1 MKEKVL
7 KKYLA
12 VIAAI
17 LVAVLVGAV
26 LFFGKTYKHD
36 DRPIISDI
44 KKHNEMMA
52 GCMKTALAKHPG
64 AITEVEMETEDG
76 RPIFD
81 IDIQGVDGKRWEIEC
96 DVESGSVVED
106 NVDKD

>member
-1 MKEKVL
+1 L

-12 VIAAI
+12 LIAAI
-17 LVAVLVGAV
+17 FVAILVGAV

-52 GCMKTALAKHPG
+52 GCMKTALSKHPG
-64 AITEVEMETEDG
+64 AIVEIEMEKEDG
-76 RPIFD
+76 HLYLILIFKTPMAS
-81 IDIQGVDGKRWEIEC
+81 IGRLNAMLKLVK
-96 DVESGSVVED
+96 
-106 NVDKD
+106 

>member
-52 GCMKTALAKHPG
+52 GCMKTALSKHPG
-64 AITEVEMETEDG
+64 AIVEIEMEKEDG

-81 IDIQGVDGKRWEIEC
+81 IDIQDADGKHWEIEC
-96 DVESGSVVED
+96 DAETGQVVED
-106 NVDKD
+106 NLDRD

>member
-1 MKEKVL
+1 MKEKIL

-12 VIAAI
+12 LIAAI
-17 LVAVLVGAV
+17 LVAVLVGVV

-52 GCMKTALAKHPG
+52 GCMKTALSKHNG
-64 AITEVEMETEDG
+64 AIVEIEMEKEDG

-81 IDIQGVDGKRWEIEC
+81 IDIQDSDGKHWEIEC
-96 DVESGSVVED
+96 DAETGQVVED
-106 NVDKD
+106 KLDRD